1 MLNGRFF
8 LKKNMASGGCFY
20 TLRPPLLI
28 FAGLKSS
35 HILIIISME
44 KDGVFKK
51 SLLHSFR
58 KDFFGYPVD
67 VYSHPW

>member
-1 MLNGRFF
+1 MLNGQF
-8 LKKNMASGGCFY
+8 LKLINQ
-20 TLRPPLLI
+20 LI